1 MEFRYLG
8 FDQQRNV
15 RAYRFDVLAKGE
27 PTRHVVITAELG
39 LFLTHRIGIQ
49 EGPSLCAKKLAADLQ
64 NGAEG
69 THELLEEDLRAH
81 SAAIASAE
89 ARRAEMR
96 KAGPRRAAA
105 GAPSSRPGGTS
116 DCGKPGAKM
125 ASADSARHIGRART
139 DALRQSRDRD

>member
-49 EGPSLCAKKLAADLQ
+49 EGPALCAKKLAADLQ
-64 NGAEG
+64 NSAEG
-69 THELLEEDLRAH
+69 SHELIDEDLRAH

-96 KAGPRRAAA
+96 KSGPRRAPA
-105 GAPSSRPGGTS
+105 GAPEQSPWRNFG
-116 DCGKPGAKM
+116 
-125 ASADSARHIGRART
+125 
-139 DALRQSRDRD
+139 LR